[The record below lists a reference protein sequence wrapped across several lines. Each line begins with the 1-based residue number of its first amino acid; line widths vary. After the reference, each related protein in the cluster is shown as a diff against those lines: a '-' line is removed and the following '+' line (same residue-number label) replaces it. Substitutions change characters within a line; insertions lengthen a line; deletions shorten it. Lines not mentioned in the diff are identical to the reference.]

1 MNHKVKKLRGIAI
14 RRAVIVEL
22 ICFVTFAATLAFGAD
37 DQAAKSVTDVVNKF
51 HDALRRGDEL
61 AAMELLASDAII
73 LESGSAETRDEYERH
88 HLKEDIA
95 FSQAVKSVDSIL
107 HVQME
112 GDAAWVIST
121 SRTKGS
127 FRSHDIDTA
136 GTELVVLSKSPQ
148 GWRIRAI
155 HWSSH
160 DTRGSK

>member
-1 MNHKVKKLRGIAI
+1 MK
-14 RRAVIVEL
+14 IVEL
-22 ICFVTFAATLAFGAD
+22 ICLVAFAAPLVVGAD
-37 DQAAKSVTDVVNKF
+37 DQETKSVTDVVGKF
-51 HDALRRGDEL
+51 HEALRRGDRP
-61 AAMELLASDAII
+61 AAMELLAPDAII

-95 FSQAVKSVDSIL
+95 FSQAVKSVDSLL
-107 HVQME
+107 HVQVE

-121 SRTKGS
+121 SQTRGS
-127 FRSHDIDTA
+127 FRSREINSV

-160 DTRGSK
+160 EA